1 MKDTMKN
8 IVYAGLGAAFLTKE
22 KIEELKGDLI
32 EKGKMS
38 QEEGKHFVD
47 ELVSKSEK
55 AKEQLN
61 LWLNMRV
68 EEKVKQLNLATA
80 DEVEEL
86 RRQIEELQV
95 ALNLK
100 QGEE

>member
-1 MKDTMKN
+1 MKEMMKN
-8 IVYAGLGAAFLTKE
+8 VVYAGLGAAFLTKE
-22 KIEELKGDLI
+22 KIEELQAEFI
-32 EKGKMS
+32 EKGKIS
-38 QEEGKHFVD
+38 KDEGKQFVD

-61 LWLNMRV
+61 LWVNRRV
-68 EEKVKQLNLATA
+68 EEKVQQLNLATV
-80 DEVEEL
+80 DEVSEL

-100 QGEE
+100 EKSE